1 MKVLITGGAGFIG
14 SHTADRLLEM
24 GYQVRVLDFLTE
36 PVHPENKIP
45 NYLDKRIEFIR
56 GDVTSKS
63 VLHTALKGCDIIFHL
78 AAFQDYLPQFSKFV
92 DVNIR
97 STALIYELIYEFNLP
112 IKKVIVAS
120 SQAAL
125 GEGLYKDIN
134 GKELQPDM
142 RLEEDLKNGIWEP
155 RCPKGYEGPITWAVT
170 DETKTNPQ
178 NPYGM
183 SKISQEMFALFLG
196 KRYDIPTVA
205 LRYSIV
211 QGSRQS
217 FYNAY
222 SGACRIFSLAFHR
235 GKEPPIYEDGNQI
248 RDFVNIHDVVD
259 ANIIVMED
267 SRANYEMFNIGGGVP
282 IKVKDFAKV
291 VANIYGYSDYEPKP
305 CGKYRFGDTRHICSD
320 ISKMK
325 SLGWQ
330 PKRTIEDSVL
340 EYKQWLDTA
349 DCIDD
354 IVEYC
359 SKKMQEL
366 NVVRKIDENLYSNN
380 RNQ

>member
-1 MKVLITGGAGFIG
+1 
-14 SHTADRLLEM
+14 
-24 GYQVRVLDFLTE
+24 
-36 PVHPENKIP
+36 VHPNNQIP
-45 NYLDKRIEFIR
+45 EYLDPRIEFIR
-56 GDVTSKS
+56 GDVCDGGTLLNS
-63 VLHTALKGCDIIFHL
+63 LIGCDVVFHF
-78 AAFQDYLPQFSKFV
+78 AAFQDYLPIFSKFV
-92 DVNIR
+92 DVNIS
-97 STALIYELIYEFNLP
+97 STAKIYELIVEHNLP

-120 SQAAL
+120 SQATL
-125 GEGLYKDIN
+125 GEGLYLDSN
-134 GKELQPDM
+134 GKRVLPNMRSEEEL
-142 RLEEDLKNGIWEP
+142 KKSNWEP
-155 RCPKGYEGPITWAVT
+155 ECPRGFIAPIHWVET
-170 DETKTNPQ
+170 DETISNPQ

-183 SKISQEMFALFLG
+183 SKISEEMFALFLG
-196 KRYDIPTVA
+196 KRYNIPSVSM
-205 LRYSIV
+205 RYSIV

-222 SGACRIFSLAFHR
+222 SGACRIFSLSFYS
-235 GKEPPIYEDGNQI
+235 GKEPQIYEDGNQI

-259 ANIIVMED
+259 ANIIAMED

-282 IKVKDFAKV
+282 ITVKDFAKV
-291 VANIYGYSDYEPKP
+291 VANIYGYTDYEPKP
-305 CGKYRFGDTRHICSD
+305 CGKYRFGDTRHIFSD

-330 PKRTIEDSVL
+330 PKRTIGDSVL

-366 NVVRKIDENLYSNN
+366 NVVRKTDENLYSNN

>member
-1 MKVLITGGAGFIG
+1 MKILITGGAGFIG
-14 SHTADRLLEM
+14 SHTADRLLSM
-24 GYQVRVLDFLTE
+24 GYEVRVLDYLTQ
-36 PVHPENKIP
+36 PVHPEGKKP
-45 NYLDKRIEFIR
+45 SYLDSRIEFIK

-63 VLHTALKGCDIIFHL
+63 VLYAALDGVDIVYHL

-97 STALIYELIYEFNLP
+97 STTLIYELIYEFKLP

-125 GEGLYKDIN
+125 GEGLYIDAI
-134 GKELQPDM
+134 GQQLQPDM
-142 RLEEDLKNGIWEP
+142 RLEEDLRRGRWEP
-155 RCPKGYEGPITWAVT
+155 RCPKGYEGPLVWAPT

-183 SKISQEMFALFLG
+183 SKISQEMFAIFLG
-196 KRYDIPTVA
+196 KRYNIPTVA

-222 SGACRIFSLAFHR
+222 SGACRIFSLAFHQ

-259 ANIIVMED
+259 ANVLVLED
-267 SRANYEMFNIGGGVP
+267 SRADYEMFNVGGGVP
-282 IKVKDFAKV
+282 ITVKNFAKV
-291 VANIYGYSDYEPKP
+291 VADAYGYTDYEPKG
-305 CGKYRFGDTRHICSD
+305 CGKYRFGDTRHIFSN
-320 ISKMK
+320 INKLRN
-325 SLGWQ
+325 LGWE
-330 PKRTIEDSVL
+330 PKRTVEDSVL
-340 EYKQWLDTA
+340 EYKEWLDTA

-359 SKKMQEL
+359 SKKMQDL
-366 NVVRKIDENLYSNN
+366 NVVRKVNA
-380 RNQ
+380 

>member
-14 SHTADRLLEM
+14 SHTADRLLKIGHE
-24 GYQVRVLDFLTE
+24 VRILDCLTK
-36 PVHPENKIP
+36 PVHPESRRP
-45 NYLDKRIEFIR
+45 EYLDSRIEFME
-56 GDVTSKS
+56 GDVTNKGH
-63 VLHTALKGCDIIFHL
+63 LFKALEGVDVVYHF

-92 DVNIR
+92 DVNIK
-97 STALIYELIYEFNLP
+97 STTLLYELICEWKEP

-125 GEGLYKDIN
+125 GEGLYIDAIGN
-134 GKELQPDM
+134 QLQPDM
-142 RLEEDLKNGIWEP
+142 RLEEDLRAGRWEP
-155 RCPKGYEGPITWAVT
+155 RCPEGYEGPLVWAPT

-183 SKISQEMFALFLG
+183 SKISQEMFALSLG
-196 KRYDIPTVA
+196 KRYNIPTVA

-222 SGACRIFSLAFHR
+222 SGACRIFSLAFYQ

-259 ANIIVMED
+259 ANILVLED
-267 SRANYEMFNIGGGVP
+267 DRANYEMFNVGGGVP
-282 IKVKDFAKV
+282 VTVKDFAKV
-291 VANIYGYSDYEPKP
+291 VADAYGYTDYKP
-305 CGKYRFGDTRHICSD
+305 NGCGKYRFGDTRHIFSN
-320 ISKMK
+320 INKLRN
-325 SLGWQ
+325 LGWE
-330 PKRTIEDSVL
+330 PKRTIKDSVL
-340 EYKQWLDTA
+340 EYKEWLDTA
-349 DCIDD
+349 ECVDD

-359 SKKMQEL
+359 SKKMQDL
-366 NVVRKIDENLYSNN
+366 NVVRSIND
-380 RNQ
+380 